1 MYAKKTTLK
10 FILKA
15 VGELI
20 PINETKL
27 ILETE

>member
-1 MYAKKTTLK
+1 MQKKNLK